1 MRINQ
6 VQNIPFNLQRLLAN
20 DVNTCRYN
28 QTLVKTGHEK
38 WSRSMLPQL
47 L

>member
-1 MRINQ
+1 MKRNQ
-6 VQNIPFNLQRLLAN
+6 VQNILLILQRLFAN

-28 QTLVKTGHEK
+28 QTLVKTEHEK

>member
-1 MRINQ
+1 MRQNQ
-6 VQNIPFNLQRLLAN
+6 VQNILFNFTATFAN

-28 QTLVKTGHEK
+28 QTLVKTEHEK

>member
-1 MRINQ
+1 MRQNQ
-6 VQNIPFNLQRLLAN
+6 VQISFLILQRRFAN

-28 QTLVKTGHEK
+28 QTLVKTEHEK